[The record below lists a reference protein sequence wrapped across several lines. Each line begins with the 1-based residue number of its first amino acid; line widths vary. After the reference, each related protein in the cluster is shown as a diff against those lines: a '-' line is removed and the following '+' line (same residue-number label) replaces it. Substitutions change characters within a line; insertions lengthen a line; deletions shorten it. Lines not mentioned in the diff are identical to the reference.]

1 MSWNWAYSKRKQ
13 KEMAKK
19 SFDYE
24 QGIEGIK
31 PLYKPFVSVS
41 QANTPEWQK
50 ERLKQRRMKIYTT
63 IILTLMCCVYASI
76 IAYFIIYG
84 T

>member
-13 KEMAKK
+13 KEMAEK
-19 SFDYE
+19 SAVYQAENDSYKYTEFS
-24 QGIEGIK
+24 K
-31 PLYKPFVSVS
+31 PQRNST
-41 QANTPEWQK
+41 QWQK
-50 ERLKQRRMKIYTT
+50 EKLKQRRMKIYTT